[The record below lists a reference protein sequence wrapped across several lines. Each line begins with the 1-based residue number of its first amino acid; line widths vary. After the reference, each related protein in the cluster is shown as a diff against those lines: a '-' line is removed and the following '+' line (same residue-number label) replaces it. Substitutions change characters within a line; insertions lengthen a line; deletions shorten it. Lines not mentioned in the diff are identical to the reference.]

1 MSKASAKERKH
12 KLIAAKFIFSLCSR
26 KNLNNGVLPAQR
38 QMSLKDRM
46 FTVCYFIELFKKE
59 PSNGVDIVFFHLPK
73 SQIYFDK
80 KENI

>member
-26 KNLNNGVLPAQR
+26 KNLNNGVLPAHR

-59 PSNGVDIVFFHLPK
+59 PSQWSGHCLF
-73 SQIYFDK
+73 SSA
-80 KENI
+80 KEPNLF